1 MEAGRLSREI
11 FIGKKE
17 EEERE
22 DGGSNNTNPPPLL
35 PTYMPHLSLLYSDI
49 EEEERGRIAEEYEKL
64 LSQEQQE
71 NEGAVLNRGF
81 VVDRLSVW
89 ETPAEDKTLKS
100 WQMIEE
106 IPLYWQ

>member
-11 FIGKKE
+11 FIEKKKE
-17 EEERE
+17 EEE
-22 DGGSNNTNPPPLL
+22 DGGISTNPLLPPPLP

-49 EEEERGRIAEEYEKL
+49 EEGERRRIAEEYEKL
-64 LSQEQQE
+64 LSQEE
-71 NEGAVLNRGF
+71 EEGDILNQGF

-100 WQMIEE
+100 WQVIEE
-106 IPLYWQ
+106 MPFYWQ